1 MTSSV
6 MGAMDVFPYGSEVI
20 IEDVIESVGEG
31 ADCNVSVYQSN
42 SRILLERMDRSDLA
56 YNYSLGDEL
65 CIDTYVCII
74 ECNLSNNS
82 FLGVCDFE
90 VTGDKKMWNAIVLAL
105 LGMTALFFVG
115 AVIIK
120 DSRLKMM
127 KGILF
132 LLALVN
138 TLFLGMLPFLISLN
152 PHDSSTFNPVGVG
165 FLSVNGILIVFF
177 IWIYALHLIGRA
189 FDMTKYSDKEK
200 N

>member
-56 YNYSLGDEL
+56 YNYSLGDAL

-165 FLSVNGILIVFF
+165 FLSVNGLLIVFF
-177 IWIYALHLIGRA
+177 IWIYALHLVGRA

-200 N
+200 D